1 MPRQHPMRA
10 PEDYMAAAE
19 RALPERSSVPRPSG
33 SAAQAYATLSVT
45 ATLLQVRDQLSV
57 LVELVAADP
66 AISHV
71 VATRQIITEMREA
84 MAVAGLV
91 DDPAH

>member
-1 MPRQHPMRA
+1 MSHPMRA

-19 RALPERSSVPRPSG
+19 RALPARSAAPRPCG

-45 ATLLQVRDQLSV
+45 ATLLQVRDQLS
-57 LVELVAADP
+57 LLAELVAADP

-71 VATRQIITEMREA
+71 VATRQIIAEMREA
-84 MAVAGLV
+84 MDVAGLV
-91 DDPAH
+91 DDPSR